1 MPRRYENKKHLAHI
15 RDKDCLCR
23 GSDCYGG
30 VEAHHLMK
38 PWHGYRGMG
47 MKAGDMNVL
56 PLCHKHHMEL
66 HDVGNEN
73 SFWIRK
79 GHSPDF
85 GRAVS
90 LRMWESSPHKED
102 LSEWRQKG
110 NQNYE
115 QS

>member
-1 MPRRYENKKHLAHI
+1 MPRRYENKKHLSHV
-15 RDKDCLCR
+15 REKNCLCR
-23 GSDCYGG
+23 GVDCYGD

-38 PWHGYRGMG
+38 PWFGYRGMG

-73 SFWIRK
+73 SFWVRK

-85 GRAVS
+85 GRAVA
-90 LRMWESSPHKED
+90 LRIWEASPHTED
-102 LSEWRQKG
+102 LSDWKPKG
-110 NQNYE
+110 MPNG
-115 QS
+115 